1 MPRSHFSDTMMEMT
15 SRTRS
20 WPLYVAA
27 LWALVCL
34 VVAFTYHI
42 NQPIGV
48 LSVTISG
55 HTYTG
60 FPPALTLFESDGASV
75 LVIAGVVAGALLMAV
90 IDHLVRQRRNYGG
103 PGIASAIVGVC
114 WWRFRCSVSCGV
126 WRPSASW
133 GSTYHRF
140 TGAGGEGH
148 GPRSMRGTGLTHRG
162 RTI

>member
-1 MPRSHFSDTMMEMT
+1 VPRSHFSDTMMEMT

-75 LVIAGVVAGALLMAV
+75 LVIAGVVACALLMAV
-90 IDHLVRQRRNYGG
+90 IDHKVRQRRNYGG
-103 PGIASAIVGVC
+103 PGIASAIVGVLLVAFSLFGLL
-114 WWRFRCSVSCGV
+114 WGLASIGVVGLLLIIASQAPAAKVTAPEVSEAQG
-126 WRPSASW
+126 
-133 GSTYHRF
+133 
-140 TGAGGEGH
+140 
-148 GPRSMRGTGLTHRG
+148 
-162 RTI
+162 

>member
-1 MPRSHFSDTMMEMT
+1 MEMT

-34 VVAFTYHI
+34 VAAFTYHI

-48 LSVTISG
+48 SSVTISG

-103 PGIASAIVGVC
+103 PGIASAIVGVLLVAFSLFGLL
-114 WWRFRCSVSCGV
+114 WGLASIGVVGLLLIIASQAPAAKVTAPEVSEAQG
-126 WRPSASW
+126 
-133 GSTYHRF
+133 
-140 TGAGGEGH
+140 
-148 GPRSMRGTGLTHRG
+148 
-162 RTI
+162 